1 MPPFADAPRV
11 PVTERVSPHAL
22 DMESRGA
29 EGVLE
34 ALAACDAEMWA
45 EAHADDDGTRDASS
59 HPGLIHPTVVADI
72 ARLALAVSRCVA
84 RDTPETPAAVLVVG
98 CGTSGRL
105 AFQCARAAELS
116 SRHEKGG
123 VRGRKRKRAVFR
135 HVLAGGDAALFQSA
149 ESCEDDR
156 ERGASDFR
164 RAVAAY
170 EPHPLKSLVVVGVSC
185 GLSAPYVSSFLAE
198 AGRFGA
204 RAPEGKD
211 ALTVARF
218 ALGFNPRRDA
228 PERGGFRELFPSF
241 AETRSEPGPAR
252 VASETFALASENFDV
267 SADGPSGRDARRDED
282 VVFVN
287 PVLGPELVAGSSR
300 LKGGSATKII
310 LDAAFAVAE
319 VMRGAGIGT
328 ASLENTRNTRP
339 ADDRTAAALTS
350 RALSAFEAATRRAH
364 SRLVSRDACGA
375 ASACASAAGAVA
387 AGGDVSLVSVAEFA
401 EIAESVR
408 VDESPSGA
416 SDGVTTELRTVAGV
430 TVAALVDASEQRP
443 TFGTPAEKYR
453 AFGGGGWNALFGKS
467 GSATNDRD
475 GVEATF
481 RDGDFPRGRFD
492 VSWDAYVRDAETKK
506 HPSVGDDAND
516 VSVSNTAKRKETAE
530 TKTKTPKTPKT
541 FLLVLFTPAD
551 GARAARQRR
560 AARLAMA
567 LERAKHPDGE
577 GVRRASFAFLCVRAD
592 AREPKTPPWEVDA
605 TDGNEGN
612 ALGGAESGLASAFGA
627 DAVFVDLVSRDALE
641 TLETRSRDRKRKRF
655 DVSRSSAL
663 ETSLHEALLARLAP
677 RAAELGAKVALNAI
691 SVAAHAL
698 CGKTFAGRMIDVRVS
713 NVKLYHRAARVVA
726 AAAGTD
732 VEAARD
738 AIARACG
745 VEPVKKKQTRKT
757 RDADGTSTLQR
768 TYRERSHL
776 TAVIARASTLSSVVP
791 IAALLAR
798 GACDTV
804 EEARNALAKNGNDA
818 RATLF
823 KGGLKGFKG
832 V

>member
-84 RDTPETPAAVLVVG
+84 SDTPETPAAVLVVG

-123 VRGRKRKRAVFR
+123 VRGRKRKRAIFR
-135 HVLAGGDAALFQSA
+135 HVLAGGNAALFQSA

-252 VASETFALASENFDV
+252 VASETFALASENFGV

-328 ASLENTRNTRP
+328 SSLENTRNTRP

-364 SRLVSRDACGA
+364 SRLVSRDPCGA

-416 SDGVTTELRTVAGV
+416 YDGVTTELRTVAGV

-506 HPSVGDDAND
+506 HPSVGDDAR
-516 VSVSNTAKRKETAE
+516 VSVSDTAKRKETAE
-530 TKTKTPKTPKT
+530 TKTKTTKTPKT

-551 GARAARQRR
+551 GVRAARQRR

-592 AREPKTPPWEVDA
+592 ALEPKTPPWEVDG
-605 TDGNEGN
+605 D

-745 VEPVKKKQTRKT
+745 VEPVKKTPIKT
-757 RDADGTSTLQR
+757 RDADGTDGTLQR
-768 TYRERSHL
+768 SYRER

-798 GACDTV
+798 GAFKNA

-823 KGGLKGFKG
+823 KG